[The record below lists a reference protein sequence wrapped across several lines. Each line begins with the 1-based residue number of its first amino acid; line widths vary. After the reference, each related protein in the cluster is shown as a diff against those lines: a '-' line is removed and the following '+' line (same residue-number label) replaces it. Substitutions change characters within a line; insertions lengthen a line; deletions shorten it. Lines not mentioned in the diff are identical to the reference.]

1 MEIGK
6 YFTSLPNLGIF
17 IFYYLMWGQK
27 IFGEMKTIFDLIY
40 SGHPKCN
47 EKEGGKVFVFFH
59 GIFHSS
65 IDSWLNIKITP
76 L

>member
-1 MEIGK
+1 VEIGK

-47 EKEGGKVFVFFH
+47 EKEGGKVIVFSIVFF
-59 GIFHSS
+59 F
-65 IDSWLNIKITP
+65 LP
-76 L
+76 LAVGHTIELALK